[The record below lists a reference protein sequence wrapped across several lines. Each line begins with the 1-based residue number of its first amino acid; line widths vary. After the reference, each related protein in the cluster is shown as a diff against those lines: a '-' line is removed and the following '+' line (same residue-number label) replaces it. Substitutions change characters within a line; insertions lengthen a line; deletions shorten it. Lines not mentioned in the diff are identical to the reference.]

1 MLKNIDL
8 HVDWEQ
14 MHSDYEEVLSKALPN
29 GWDES
34 ALIEGRQIN
43 LRGKDFLEEQYESKK
58 PTPELYKLFSF
69 WHPETPKYTKD
80 IIDEVCYIT
89 GHKLVRAR
97 YLCLPPGKGLSY
109 HEDLGERIHF
119 VIDTNPQSLFFFVG
133 EGVFHE
139 NLQPHHLPCSNN
151 FVKVDTTKT
160 HFVYNAGHT
169 NRIHL
174 VIS

>member
-1 MLKNIDL
+1 MIKNIDL

-14 MHSDYEEVLSKALPN
+14 MHSDYKEVLSKALPN
-29 GWDES
+29 GWDSS
-34 ALIEGRQIN
+34 ALIESKQIN
-43 LRGKDFLEEQYESKK
+43 LRGEKFIGDWDRKK
-58 PTPELYKLFSF
+58 PIEELYKQYSF
-69 WHPETPKYTKD
+69 WHPETPQYTKD
-80 IIDEVCYIT
+80 ILEELCYIT
-89 GHKLVRAR
+89 DYRITRAR
-97 YLCLPPGKGLSY
+97 YLCLAPGRGLTY
-109 HEDLGERIHF
+109 HEDMGERIHF